1 MSFMD
6 FMGKTFAIAALGLAP
21 AMANALDAPTGEVV
35 LTITGNITE
44 TNNGDQADF
53 DIEMLEAL
61 GTESFESTTQWTE
74 GTPTFKGPSLK
85 TVLDAVGAG
94 STELRATALNDYSIE
109 MDAGTDGFPGPV
121 IATKMNGEPMSV
133 RSKGPLW
140 LVYPY
145 DLDPKFQSEVVF
157 SNSIWQLRSINVAD

>member
-1 MSFMD
+1 MSFMG
-6 FMGKTFAIAALGLAP
+6 FIGKSVAITTLGLAP
-21 AMANALDAPTGEVV
+21 ALASALDAPTGDVV

-44 TNNGDQADF
+44 KNNGDQADF
-53 DIEMLEAL
+53 DIAMLEAL
-61 GTESFESTTQWTE
+61 GTETFDTTTQWTE
-74 GTPTFKGPSLK
+74 GTATFMGPTLK
-85 TVLDAVGAG
+85 AVLEAVGAG
-94 STELRATALNDYSIE
+94 STQLQATALNDYSIE

-121 IATKMNGEPMSV
+121 IATKMNGEAMSV

-157 SNSIWQLRSINVAD
+157 SNSIWQLRSLQVAN